1 MSFPTV
7 SLPRPLEAGELAT
20 GLVCKRHL
28 YLAYHGLLEKAGGE
42 VWEDDGRYF
51 DRQRRLTR
59 EAYYAPMSP
68 RRGEWPAILEHPLL
82 RVEVAGLEKQG
93 STTNITVVTSAMSVK
108 RSALLEAAGAIWIL
122 RQKSEDPPETAVTLV
137 YLNRNY
143 TPEEPEA
150 PLFNEEDVSYQA
162 AAMAGEI
169 GERLAEFASYLQRA
183 PEAVRGDSYRCAR
196 PDRCPACSAGV
207 DAQGEES
214 IFTLFRGREKVLPL
228 FERGIRR
235 LRDIPPDYAL
245 GRRQRIQMESHL
257 TSTIHIEL
265 EPLRAFREKLVYPL
279 GFLDFEAVQEAVPR
293 VPLAKPWQH
302 LPFLFSLHTSS
313 PEQRGLG
320 VSSQVAYLC
329 REGLESLETMAR
341 ILAEALEGVG
351 SVVVYNR
358 EMEARSLRY
367 LAQRF
372 PYLGDVLEEAAER
385 IVDLYLLFQAFA
397 LYHPRQQGSLSLKSV
412 LPAFTGIDYAG
423 RRFQDGR
430 SASLAYYWA
439 HLDDRTPVGSQD
451 RQWID
456 DELER
461 YCSLDTFG
469 LLKLLDAMEGL
480 LERAERTDPTQR
492 VGPVSVVS
500 LEPIAE

>member
-1 MSFPTV
+1 LSSPTG

-28 YLAYHGLLEKAGGE
+28 YLAYHGLLEKAGE
-42 VWEDDGRYF
+42 QVWEDDGRYF
-51 DRQRRLTR
+51 DRQRRLSR
-59 EAYYAPMSP
+59 EAYYARMIPQS
-68 RRGEWPAILEHPLL
+68 GEWPAILEHPLL
-82 RVEVAGLEKQG
+82 RVEVACLERQG
-93 STTNITVVTSAMSVK
+93 SITNLTVVTSAMSAK
-108 RSALLEAAGAIWIL
+108 RSALLEAASAIWIL
-122 RQKSEDPPETAVTLV
+122 RQESEDPPEIPATLV

-143 TPEEPEA
+143 TPEDSEA
-150 PLFNEEDVSYQA
+150 PLFIEEDVSRQA

-169 GERLAEFASYLQRA
+169 GERLAEIAAYLRGA
-183 PEAVRGDSYRCAR
+183 PEEVRGDSYRCAK

-207 DAQGEES
+207 DAEGEDD

-245 GRRQRIQMESHL
+245 GRRQRIQVESHL
-257 TSTIHIEL
+257 TSTIHLEL
-265 EPLRAFREKLVYPL
+265 EPVRAFREKLVYPL

-320 VSSQVAYLC
+320 ASSQVTYLC

-341 ILAEALEGVG
+341 TLADALEGVG
-351 SVVVYNR
+351 SIVVYNR

-367 LAQRF
+367 LAHRF
-372 PYLGDVLEEAAER
+372 PYLGDVLEAAAER
-385 IVDLYLLFQAFA
+385 LVDLYLLFQAFA
-397 LYHPRQQGSLSLKSV
+397 LYHPRQRGSLSLKSV
-412 LPAFTGIDYAG
+412 LPALTGIDYAG
-423 RRFQDGR
+423 QRFQDGR

-439 HLDDRTPVGSQD
+439 HLDDETPLGSQD
-451 RQWID
+451 RRRID

-461 YCSLDTFG
+461 YCGLDTFG
-469 LLKLLDAMEGL
+469 LLKLLDAVEGL
-480 LERAERTDPTQR
+480 LERAERTGPTQKA
-492 VGPVSVVS
+492 GPVSVVS
-500 LEPIAE
+500 LELIAE